1 MRYQIGLSYALIL
14 KNSQKNSLAKTL
26 EKKKIVGQDKKLQSC
41 MLTDTSVSDIRRIEP
56 FDKN

>member
-1 MRYQIGLSYALIL
+1 MRYQIGLSYSLIL

-26 EKKKIVGQDKKLQSC
+26 EENKIVGQDKKLQSC